1 MSNKNLTLVD
11 FALSSFLAIADAVCS
26 KTVHF
31 EPELAV
37 VVACGSCETSVDWV
51 TRVEFGFLVN
61 FCYQINRAAI
71 YGAFDV
77 DGLIDGDFHCSDD
90 SSFHM
95 TCSGGPNLDKQS
107 IGHLSLEFQNEP
119 LGR

>member
-1 MSNKNLTLVD
+1 MQFAVKLCPLSQNLRSPVGVVKLLLIGSPESN
-11 FALSSFLAIADAVCS
+11 
-26 KTVHF
+26 
-31 EPELAV
+31 
-37 VVACGSCETSVDWV
+37 
-51 TRVEFGFLVN
+51 FGFLVN

-77 DGLIDGDFHCSDD
+77 DRLIDGDFHCSDD

-95 TCSGGPNLDKQS
+95 TCSDGPNLDKQS

>member
-1 MSNKNLTLVD
+1 M
-11 FALSSFLAIADAVCS
+11 
-26 KTVHF
+26 
-31 EPELAV
+31 
-37 VVACGSCETSVDWV
+37 
-51 TRVEFGFLVN
+51 N
-61 FCYQINRAAI
+61 FCKEINRATI

-77 DGLIDGDFHCSDD
+77 DRLIDDDFHCSDD

-95 TCSGGPNLDKQS
+95 TCSDDPDLNKQS

>member
-1 MSNKNLTLVD
+1 MGVVKLLLIGSPESN
-11 FALSSFLAIADAVCS
+11 
-26 KTVHF
+26 
-31 EPELAV
+31 
-37 VVACGSCETSVDWV
+37 
-51 TRVEFGFLVN
+51 FGFLVN

-95 TCSGGPNLDKQS
+95 TCFDGPNLDKQS
-107 IGHLSLEFQNEP
+107 IGHLLFRISKRAFGSVTLSQEAEK
-119 LGR
+119 

>member
-1 MSNKNLTLVD
+1 MP
-11 FALSSFLAIADAVCS
+11 
-26 KTVHF
+26 F

-37 VVACGSCETSVDWV
+37 AVACGSCETSVDWV
-51 TRVEFGFLVN
+51 TRVEFWISCE
-61 FCYQINRAAI
+61 FCHQINRAAI

-77 DGLIDGDFHCSDD
+77 DRLIYSDLHCSDN

-95 TCSGGPNLDKQS
+95 TCSNGPNLDKQS

-119 LGR
+119 LDR